1 MTTHDPECVEL
12 KRRGSE
18 HVAELLSGKSREE
31 EIEFWRVR
39 TERLRLSHN
48 KAMHPTATVATA
60 PFASDDSWR

>member
-1 MTTHDPECVEL
+1 MTTHEPECVVL
-12 KRRGSE
+12 KRHGSD
-18 HVAELLSGKSREE
+18 HVARMLSGKSRDE

-60 PFASDDSWR
+60 PSASGDG